1 MTEPLEVDYA
11 SRTVIENQLLIALND
26 KSKVAFLLTKDD
38 LNLLIW
44 WGSIAPGNV
53 LASDALEPERSK
65 GMLADLRK
73 LRSAAFN
80 AGDAMEDK
88 G

>member
-1 MTEPLEVDYA
+1 MTEPLKVDYVP
-11 SRTVIENQLLIALND
+11 RTVIENQLLTALAD
-26 KSKVAFLLTKDD
+26 KSKVAFLLTQDD

-44 WGSIAPGNV
+44 WGSIAPANV
-53 LASDALEPERSK
+53 LASDALEPERSRE
-65 GMLADLRK
+65 MLADLRK